1 MSFPLLF
8 LGSENVIKA
17 FRYYRPS
24 FTVPY
29 LSDDMWWCAVVVQW
43 WFQLHTFRTKSKA

>member
-29 LSDDMWWCAVVVQW
+29 LSDDMWWCVV
-43 WFQLHTFRTKSKA
+43 LL